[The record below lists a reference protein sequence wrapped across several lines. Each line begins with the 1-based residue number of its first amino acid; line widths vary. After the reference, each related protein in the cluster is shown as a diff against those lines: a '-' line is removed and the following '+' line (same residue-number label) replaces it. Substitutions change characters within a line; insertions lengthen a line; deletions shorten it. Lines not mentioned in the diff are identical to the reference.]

1 MIRIL
6 AVAVFVALVAALFLA
21 PGVKPSTL
29 ATKQIADLLEEAIP
43 ASESSIDSA
52 EEDEVALWKEI
63 FASSAIGSEE
73 TEDGEQQRFLRM
85 GGVRLVLAPD
95 VIREGEVY
103 DPSLSG
109 EAGKAIVRRLRAIAA
124 NEEID
129 IRIDPFRKPDPAGAN
144 FLGVVKADSLV
155 LSVQVDESGSGA
167 PIFSD
172 TPFSVGEAPGD
183 GSSADGSSAGDSAAS
198 GALPTFTNMP
208 LAVRAVDWNPIT
220 PRSLLPPLVAIFL
233 AILLRRP
240 VIALFAGVWV
250 GAFLVLRTAGTQT
263 LAATHESLVD
273 VFDVYFASEFRDRAR
288 VEIVLFVIFML
299 AMVGI
304 LTKAGGIRG
313 IMNKIARL
321 AQDARRTQIATWF
334 MGLAIFFDD
343 YANTILVGS
352 TMRPLADKFRIARE
366 KLAYIVDSTAAP
378 VAGVSLLSTWIA
390 FEVSTFSAQLPD
402 AGLAPSDGYA
412 VFLQTL
418 PYRFYC
424 WFTLLFVGL
433 VVFSGRDFGP
443 MLTAERRARG
453 GKVLRD
459 GATPLVGKAATELEA
474 DDDIKPRAST
484 ALVPLFAF
492 VATTLGMIVYSGA
505 VSIGLLERVSGFPYV
520 ALGEAPGGFIET
532 ATGILYGGSGGF
544 PLMAGAMAGFVVA
557 AFMAILV
564 GLRVDKILMAAFN
577 SLRAMGV
584 ALVILYLAWMVGR
597 VCDDL
602 GTAEYLSAT
611 LSTATPY
618 VVLPVALFL
627 LSGLIAFSTGSS
639 WSTMT
644 ILLPLV
650 IGLTYDVGYN
660 GSPDSTDAGA
670 RAFALFLMTVSIGAV
685 LEGAIFGDHCSPISD
700 TTVMSSIACASD
712 HVDHVR
718 TQAPYAL
725 LTMSVALGV
734 GYFPVVF
741 LEISPYVSIALGA
754 AVLLAF
760 LMIKGKRATAA
771 EPAPS
776 AAQVEAV

>member
-6 AVAVFVALVAALFLA
+6 AVVIFVALVAALFLA
-21 PGVKPSTL
+21 PGVKPSSL
-29 ATKQIADLLEEAIP
+29 ATKQIADLLEESVPKA
-43 ASESSIDSA
+43 ESSMDA
-52 EEDEVALWKEI
+52 TAGEEAEVALWEEI
-63 FASSAIGSEE
+63 FASSAIGAE
-73 TEDGEQQRFLRM
+73 TDAEGNEQRFLRM

-95 VIREGEVY
+95 VIQEGEVY
-103 DPSLSG
+103 DPNLSG

-129 IRIDPFRKPDPAGAN
+129 IRIDPFRTPDPLGAN
-144 FLGVVKADSLV
+144 FLGLVKADSLV

-167 PIFSD
+167 PVFSE
-172 TPFSVGEAPGD
+172 PSLGAGGAPP
-183 GSSADGSSAGDSAAS
+183 SFAS
-198 GALPTFTNMP
+198 LP
-208 LAVRAVDWNPIT
+208 LAVRSVDWNPIT
-220 PRSLLPPLVAIFL
+220 ARSLLPPLVAIFL
-233 AILLRRP
+233 AILLRKP
-240 VIALFAGVWV
+240 IVALFAGVWV
-250 GAFLVLRTAGTQT
+250 GAFLVLRATDTGAI
-263 LAATHESLVD
+263 AATHKSLVD

-313 IMNKIARL
+313 IMNKIASL

-424 WFTLLFVGL
+424 WFTLLFVGF

-474 DDDIKPRAST
+474 DDDVAPRAST

-492 VATTLGMIVYSGA
+492 VATTLGMIFYNGA
-505 VSIGLLERVSGFPYV
+505 LSIGLIERTDGFPFI
-520 ALGEAPGGFIET
+520 APGESPGGFIE
-532 ATGILYGGSGGF
+532 ASTGILYGGSGGM
-544 PLMAGAMAGFVVA
+544 PLMVGAIVGFVFA
-557 AFMAILV
+557 ALMAIFV
-564 GLRVDKILMAAFN
+564 GLRIDKILMAAFN

-584 ALVILYLAWMVGR
+584 ALLILYLAWMVGR

-618 VVLPVALFL
+618 VILPVALFL

-685 LEGAIFGDHCSPISD
+685 LEGAIFGDHCSPLSD

-725 LTMSVALGV
+725 ATMSAALGI

-741 LEISPYVSIALGA
+741 LGISPYLSIAIGA
-754 AVLLAF
+754 GVLFAF

-771 EPAPS
+771 EPGPTS
-776 AAQVEAV
+776 AQVEPV